1 MDNILPANLFSK
13 KELMLHIAKRFRRL
27 RLDHYQW
34 SRAVLADK
42 SGVADSTIKR
52 FENTGQITLENL
64 IALAMA
70 MNAQQVMLELF
81 PMPQVLSI
89 AELEKRNQDQR
100 HRGRRSK

>member
-13 KELMLHIAKRFRRL
+13 KELMLYIAKRFRCL
-27 RLDHYQW
+27 RLDHFQW

-42 SGVADSTIKR
+42 SGVAESTIKR

-70 MNAQQVMLELF
+70 MNAQQVLLELF

-89 AELEKRNQDQR
+89 AELEKRNQGQR
-100 HRGRRSK
+100 HRGRRRK